1 MKVQVL
7 FKFLKTQI
15 QCFILIL
22 KLQNY
27 NDLDMLGIRG
37 EALVTCFLYN
47 SVEILDP
54 YGT

>member
-1 MKVQVL
+1 MRLFEVL
-7 FKFLKTQI
+7 RKCYLGTLSKYV
-15 QCFILIL
+15 

>member
-1 MKVQVL
+1 MQSPEGL
-7 FKFLKTQI
+7 ENTPF
-15 QCFILIL
+15 
-22 KLQNY
+22 KLQSC